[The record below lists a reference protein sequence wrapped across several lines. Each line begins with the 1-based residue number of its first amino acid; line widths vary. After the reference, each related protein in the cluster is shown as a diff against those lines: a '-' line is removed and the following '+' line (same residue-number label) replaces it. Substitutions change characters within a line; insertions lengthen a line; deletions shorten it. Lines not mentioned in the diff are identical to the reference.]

1 MEVSVFGNDY
11 PTADGTGVRDYI
23 HVMDLAEGHAAALG
37 FLSRTTGWH
46 AINLGTGKG
55 YSVLEM
61 IQAFEKA
68 AGRRV
73 PYKIV
78 TRRTGDVAKYY
89 ADIQKASK
97 LMSWRA
103 VRTLEDMCA
112 STWQFQLPRKLSV
125 TQ

>member
-1 MEVSVFGNDY
+1 
-11 PTADGTGVRDYI
+11 
-23 HVMDLAEGHAAALG
+23 MDLAEGHAGALG
-37 FLSRTTGWH
+37 FLSQTTGWH

-68 AGRRV
+68 SGRRV

-78 TRRTGDVAKYY
+78 SRRTSDVAACY
-89 ADIQKASK
+89 ADTQKASQV
-97 LMSWRA
+97 LNWRA

-112 STWQFQLPRKLSV
+112 STWQFQGPLK
-125 TQ
+125 